1 MQLTPDEVEAYC
13 LSVSEAESSL
23 LKKIRRETH
32 AQVLL
37 PRMLSGPLQG
47 ALLRMLSR
55 MMRPAK
61 VLEIGTFT
69 GYATLCLLEGLADDG
84 RLVTLDRNEELE
96 DRVRGYFAESPR
108 GHLID
113 YRLGNALDLIP
124 TLEGPFD
131 IVFLDAD
138 KKNYPRYLEMVIPLM
153 HSGSLLI
160 SDNVLWSGKVL
171 GPEQAMDLETRILHQ
186 FNQSLAHD
194 PRFQVFL
201 MPLRDGLSLARMV

>member
-1 MQLTPDEVEAYC
+1 MHLTPEEVEAYC
-13 LSVSEAESSL
+13 LSVSEAESPL

-47 ALLRMLSR
+47 ALLRMVSR

-69 GYATLCLLEGLADDG
+69 GYATLCLLEGLADG
-84 RLVTLDRNEELE
+84 GQFITLDRNEELE

-108 GHLID
+108 GHLIE

-124 TLEGPFD
+124 ALEGPFD
-131 IVFLDAD
+131 LVFLDAD
-138 KKNYPRYLEMVIPLM
+138 KKNYPRYLEMVVPLM
-153 HSGSLLI
+153 RSGSMLI
-160 SDNVLWSGKVL
+160 SDNVLWSGKVV
-171 GPEQAMDLETRILHQ
+171 GPEEKMDAETQILHQ
-186 FNQSLAHD
+186 FNRKLSED
-194 PRFQVFL
+194 PRFEVFL
-201 MPLRDGLSLARMV
+201 MPLRDGLSFARLR